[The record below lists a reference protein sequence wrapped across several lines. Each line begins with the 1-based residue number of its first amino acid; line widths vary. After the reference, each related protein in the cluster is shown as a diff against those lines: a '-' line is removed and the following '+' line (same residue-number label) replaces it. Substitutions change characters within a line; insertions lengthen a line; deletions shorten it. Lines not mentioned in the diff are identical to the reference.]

1 MMADHVVVAMSGGVD
16 SSAAAAL
23 LVEQGYAVIG
33 VMLRLWA
40 EPPLPGAEADASNR
54 CCSLE
59 SLAGAQ
65 AVADRLDIPFYVIN
79 AEEPFRSGVV
89 DFFIREY
96 AAGRT
101 PNPCLIC
108 NRKIRFGYLLEYAR
122 SLGARYLATGHY
134 ARIRAGADGKLELWR
149 GVDPAKDQSYVLSVL
164 GQDELRQ
171 VLFPVGECAKAQV
184 RALAAGRGLP
194 TAARPESQDLCFV
207 VDGDYRRFLTRWAPD
222 SVRPGSILDRR
233 GRRLGTHRGLPFYT
247 VGQRGGLG
255 IAASQP
261 LYVLELQAENNTLIV
276 GAAEELGQRW
286 LRAAAVHWIA
296 GDAPRGLSSLQ
307 VQIRY
312 HAQPVPAA
320 VVPRPD
326 GSVEVALAEPLRG
339 VAPGQSAV
347 FYRDEICLGG
357 GTIIE
362 ARGRGEPGEEH
373 GRIDALD

>member
-79 AEEPFRSGVV
+79 AEEPFRRGVV

-101 PNPCLIC
+101 PNPCLTC

-149 GVDPAKDQSYVLSVL
+149 GVDPLKDQSYVLSVL
-164 GQDELRQ
+164 GQNDLRQ
-171 VLFPVGECAKAQV
+171 VLFPMGEYTKAQV

-194 TAARPESQDLCFV
+194 TASRPESQDLCFV
-207 VDGDYRRFLTRWAPD
+207 ADGDYRRFLTRWAPA
-222 SVRPGSILDRR
+222 SVRPGPILDRQ

-255 IAASQP
+255 IAAPRP
-261 LYVLELQAENNTLIV
+261 LYVLELQVESNTLFV
-276 GAAEELGQRW
+276 GAAEDLGQRW
-286 LRAAAVHWIA
+286 LRAAGVNWIA
-296 GDAPRGLSSLQ
+296 GDPPASSSSVR

-312 HAQPVPAA
+312 RAEPVPART
-320 VVPRPD
+320 VSRPD
-326 GSVEVALAEPLRG
+326 GSVEVYLAESLRG
-339 VAPGQSAV
+339 VTPGQAAV
-347 FYRDEICLGG
+347 FYRDEACLGG
-357 GTIIE
+357 GTIVE
-362 ARGRGEPGEEH
+362 ARRCGEPGEAPCQ
-373 GRIDALD
+373 D